1 MMDMRRDLDEKKK
14 IEDMGEDNEV
24 KKVNLFLLL
33 LSFASVKIP

>member
-24 KKVNLFLLL
+24 KKVNL
-33 LSFASVKIP
+33 VKIP